1 MVGGVSGGTEQA
13 SRLRAVR
20 WEKPKGGK
28 APAAQSRGSFSR
40 TTNTAPKNYD
50 CDENDCAP
58 FAPGS
63 PTRPTGV
70 RARFQSEAAA
80 GVPFAAATPKRQ
92 APVWPL
98 RGEVVTMRGRNTMRF
113 SAPTREPPGGRPS
126 RGAKLKGRGCT
137 RQRDARNENRLGGTG
152 AAKKAPSEQGATKAA
167 GLGAADARLEPRQWS
182 AAERVSRD
190 RRRKRRCC
198 ARPLMKAKAHGACG
212 AQHFV
217 FINARYSLAHTKA
230 GARSGDAGNTD
241 FPLGFLLGGLC
252 GGMCRYLRFSRFLR
266 YAY

>member
-1 MVGGVSGGTEQA
+1 M
-13 SRLRAVR
+13 
-20 WEKPKGGK
+20 
-28 APAAQSRGSFSR
+28 R
-40 TTNTAPKNYD
+40 TTAPRSRQG
-50 CDENDCAP
+50 A
-58 FAPGS
+58 
-63 PTRPTGV
+63 RPARQESAHGYNPKRR
-70 RARFQSEAAA
+70 RACLLRRR
-80 GVPFAAATPKRQ
+80 VPKRQ
-92 APVWPL
+92 APAEAL
-98 RGEVVTMRGRNTMRF
+98 REEVATMRARNTMRF
-113 SAPTREPPGGRPS
+113 SAPTREPLGGRPS

-137 RQRDARNENRLGGTG
+137 RQKDAAVRTLRLGGTG

-217 FINARYSLAHTKA
+217 FINARYSLAHTKT

-241 FPLGFLLGGLC
+241 FPLGFYWVGCAVAMMLSIPLKLDD
-252 GGMCRYLRFSRFLR
+252 RS
-266 YAY
+266 

>member
-1 MVGGVSGGTEQA
+1 MTA
-13 SRLRAVR
+13 ALPAR

-28 APAAQSRGSFSR
+28 APAAQSRGSVSR

-92 APVWPL
+92 APVWPS
-98 RGEVVTMRGRNTMRF
+98 REGVATMRGRNTMRF

-137 RQRDARNENRLGGTG
+137 RQKDARNENRLGGTG

-182 AAERVSRD
+182 AAERLSRD

-198 ARPLMKAKAHGACG
+198 ARAATEKSARRRSSAFFSIA
-212 AQHFV
+212 
-217 FINARYSLAHTKA
+217 ARYTLAHTKA

-241 FPLGFLLGGLC
+241 FPLGFPVALAII
-252 GGMCRYLRFSRFLR
+252 RSVNFLPGVNS
-266 YAY
+266 